1 MIDGLY
7 KRHIDPLWDAIAR
20 PLAKVMTANQV
31 TAAGFLLSLLLCL
44 AYVWWRSPFWFGI
57 TLALAFAADSL
68 DGAVARLRSETSRF
82 GGYLDAMTD
91 RYQELA
97 VLAAIAFVNDAWIA
111 CFFVLSGTYLTSY
124 AKARTAIEQP
134 ISNTDWP
141 DLFERQER
149 VFYTCI
155 LLVAVSLAGDHLKP
169 WFDLMHA
176 GLWLLAVLTHATALQ
191 RFMRARRMLLSD
203 SGNKPGQD

>member
-7 KRHIDPLWDAIAR
+7 KHHIDPLWEKLAK
-20 PLAKVMTANQV
+20 PLARHLTANQV
-31 TAAGFLLSLLLCL
+31 TVLGFLVSLLLCL
-44 AYVWWRSPFWFGI
+44 AYAIWASPLWFGLG
-57 TLALAFAADSL
+57 LAIAFAADSL
-68 DGAVARLRSETSRF
+68 DGAVARLRHETSKF

-97 VLAAIAFVNDAWIA
+97 VYGVIAWVNDLWPQA
-111 CFFVLSGTYLTSY
+111 FLVLAGTYLTSY

-134 ISNTDWP
+134 ISNTAWP

-155 LLVAVSLAGDHLKP
+155 LLVATSLLGGLLAEPRTILSY
-169 WFDLMHA
+169 
-176 GLWLLAVLTHATALQ
+176 GLWGLAALTHFTAIQ
-191 RFMRARRMLLSD
+191 RFLRARRLLR
-203 SGNKPGQD
+203 KPQDKT